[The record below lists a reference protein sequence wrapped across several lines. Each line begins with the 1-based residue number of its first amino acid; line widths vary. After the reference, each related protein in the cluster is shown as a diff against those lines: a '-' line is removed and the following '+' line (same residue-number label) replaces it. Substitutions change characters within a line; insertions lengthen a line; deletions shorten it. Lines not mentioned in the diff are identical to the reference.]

1 LDKKKKS
8 AVLAVLLGARPLAD
22 NRYSLPGRQSTR
34 QNRQQIKPHCLFSQF
49 RSTSL
54 VAYFTGFKLLSF
66 DEGKLFS

>member
-34 QNRQQIKPHCLFSQF
+34 QNRQQIKPHWVDGSFLF
-49 RSTSL
+49 L
-54 VAYFTGFKLLSF
+54 
-66 DEGKLFS
+66 